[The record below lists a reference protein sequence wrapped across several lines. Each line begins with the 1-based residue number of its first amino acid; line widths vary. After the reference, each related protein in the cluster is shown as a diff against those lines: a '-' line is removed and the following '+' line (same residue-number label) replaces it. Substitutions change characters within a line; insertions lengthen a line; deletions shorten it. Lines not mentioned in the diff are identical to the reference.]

1 MLDAITPV
9 LLTYNEALNL
19 PRTLRGLEWANRIVA
34 VDSGSTDGT
43 LEILASDLRI
53 AVFKRSFDTHYGQ
66 WRFAME
72 ETAIAT
78 PWILRLDADYQVTP
92 ELVRELAALD
102 ADAAVDAYR
111 IGFDYAVFSRRL
123 VASLYPA
130 NTVLLRRG
138 RFAVRDNGHTEA
150 WEVPGAV
157 GDLKARIVHDDWKP
171 ATAWLA
177 AQARYMEREQGKLA
191 VERRGVRDWLRMRPP
206 LAPLAVFFYCLVFKG
221 LAFSGR
227 AGLHYT
233 LQRTIAEAILS
244 LMILEKDLRP
254 EPASTPRQ
262 DDA

>member
-9 LLTYNEALNL
+9 ILTYNEALNL
-19 PRTLRGLEWANRIVA
+19 PRTLRGLDWANRIVV

-43 LEILASDLRI
+43 LDFLAADPRI
-53 AVFKRSFDTHYGQ
+53 TVFKRAFDTHYGQ
-66 WRFAME
+66 WRFAVE
-72 ETAIAT
+72 ETGIAT

-102 ADAAVDAYR
+102 PDAPVNAYR
-111 IGFDYAVFSRRL
+111 VGFDYAVFSRRL

-138 RFAVRDNGHTEA
+138 RFTVRDNGHTEA
-150 WEVPGAV
+150 WVVAGAV
-157 GDLKARIVHDDWKP
+157 GELKARIIHDDWKP

-191 VERRGVRDWLRMRPP
+191 VQRHGLRDWLRLHPP

-221 LAFSGR
+221 LVFSGR

-254 EPASTPRQ
+254 DPASTRRQ